1 MALQAVTSV
10 LTVVIALFAL
20 FSWRKQEQLKT
31 KLAFKNAIADYANQ
45 LKKIAS
51 HHQRST
57 VEQNTKLEE
66 LFNACHHALLVTEG
80 LLNDN
85 KEVMEAW
92 AVINNQVTQYMVSG
106 GDPESIEKM
115 NNACDK
121 ILKEKFVFNKS
132 IFSLCK

>member
-1 MALQAVTSV
+1 METASCYFCYYFCFNCRYCLVWHYLAG
-10 LTVVIALFAL
+10 
-20 FSWRKQEQLKT
+20 RKQEQLKT

-66 LFNACHHALLVTEG
+66 LFNACHYALLVTEG
-80 LLNDN
+80 LLDDN

-92 AVINNQVTQYMVSG
+92 GVIN
-106 GDPESIEKM
+106 
-115 NNACDK
+115 
-121 ILKEKFVFNKS
+121 
-132 IFSLCK
+132 